1 MSLSTAFLEYGIS
14 WAQFSTDVTQI
25 HGPSMYLLSMELKS
39 LGELRKAWTSC
50 ACCYGNAKLSHPFEL
65 VVSLL
70 AKSEQVYKP
79 TQQLLTRLLLWN
91 CVTTWQSPTETH
103 LKKKKKK
110 KGFLRTS
117 AVKNLPA
124 AAGDAGFIPGSGRY
138 PGEGN
143 GNPLQYSCL
152 GNPLDGEAW
161 WATVYG

>member
-1 MSLSTAFLEYGIS
+1 
-14 WAQFSTDVTQI
+14 
-25 HGPSMYLLSMELKS
+25 MYLLSTELKS

-50 ACCYGNAKLSHPFEL
+50 ACCDGNTKLSHLFAL

-70 AKSEQVYKP
+70 TKSEEVYRP

-103 LKKKKKK
+103 NHPPPLKKKGWG
-110 KGFLRTS
+110 GFPHTS
-117 AVKNLPA
+117 MVKNLSA
-124 AAGDAGFIPGSGRY
+124 TAGDAGFTPASGRY

-143 GNPLQYSCL
+143 GNPLQDSCL
-152 GNPLDGEAW
+152 GNPSDGEAW